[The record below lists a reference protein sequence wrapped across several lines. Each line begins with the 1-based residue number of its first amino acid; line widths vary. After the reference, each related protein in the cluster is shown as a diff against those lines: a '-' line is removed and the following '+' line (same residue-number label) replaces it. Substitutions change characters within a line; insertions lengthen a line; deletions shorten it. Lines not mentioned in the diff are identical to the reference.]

1 MQGWFPKG
9 ITPFHFYGEECEA
22 VEWWDGIGGQMVLG
36 RQRQT
41 VVKKPSGTGLE
52 KKKVSRGTAK
62 MAAAADKA
70 LEDNS
75 KTIVDSLTGS
85 AKKGNATCTKLL
97 LALADGQI
105 DCEDE
110 VVMERLC
117 SYAEKLAAE
126 PQWKG
131 PEPEPDDEESVG

>member
-110 VVMERLC
+110 VVVQGFVSLAER
-117 SYAEKLAAE
+117 LAAE
-126 PQWKG
+126 P
-131 PEPEPDDEESVG
+131 ECSAEEIDAATE

>member
-1 MQGWFPKG
+1 M
-9 ITPFHFYGEECEA
+9 
-22 VEWWDGIGGQMVLG
+22 
-36 RQRQT
+36 
-41 VVKKPSGTGLE
+41 VKKPSGTGLE

-131 PEPEPDDEESVG
+131 PEPEPDDE